1 LNDWPKFFEGSTQAC
16 KFRGGG
22 DTRGLWSLIEEELV
36 DFRED
41 NLVRDGVLTEKAEDR
56 GIGGLYAMLAVY

>member
-1 LNDWPKFFEGSTQAC
+1 MQAC
-16 KFRGGG
+16 EFRGGG
-22 DTRGLWSLIEEELV
+22 DARGLWSLIEEELV

-41 NLVRDGVLTEKAEDR
+41 NLVRDGVFTEKAEDC